1 MTESLSPP
9 TTRERP
15 DTSVPWRWTVLLL
28 TGLAL
33 LLLGLRLGGPS
44 NLTDNDQE
52 RPASYVLD
60 ALKNGHWAVQ
70 YDWTGDITSKPPLYT
85 WVVAGLSLVWG
96 EASRWTLYLPC
107 TLAMLGSA
115 LLVARSAR
123 AAFGSRAGLLAGVFL
138 LANPLSAKL
147 VALARTDALFTFC
160 VTLTATLAHAAWARN
175 RAGAGGGWIQ
185 AWLAATLATLTK
197 GPLGLVLGFAGL
209 LAAFRERRDGTRAPW
224 SRAHLA
230 GLALWVA
237 LAGGWFWLAYR
248 AAGDPLIAKMIRS
261 ELVGHAVN
269 RGGAIP
275 GTGLVLV
282 PAYFLSRFV
291 PWSLLAFWGL
301 GLAFRRPET
310 RPEARLLQR
319 FAAAWLVTG
328 IVVLGLASHQ
338 RGDLVSPLMPA
349 GALLAAIP
357 AARWVAAWPLPR
369 LMTVAA
375 GVPLLFSLG
384 IHAQHL
390 LHRRA
395 IHTESEGLRRLA
407 LDFLRNG
414 GDPER
419 LEHLDAPYTLQFQL
433 GTMRRAIGF
442 EEAAQ
447 RLRTNATVAVA
458 VSDIARLESLLG
470 PESAQLRTVA
480 SWPPGAE
487 ARVQIVT
494 RGSR

>member
-1 MTESLSPP
+1 M
-9 TTRERP
+9 
-15 DTSVPWRWTVLLL
+15 PWLWTLLL
-28 TGLAL
+28 FTGLAFL
-33 LLLGLRLGGPS
+33 FLFLRLGGPS

-60 ALKNGHWAVQ
+60 ALQNGHWAVQ

-85 WVVAGLSLVWG
+85 WIVAGLSLAAG
-96 EASRWTLYLPC
+96 GASRWTLYLPC

-115 LLVARSAR
+115 LLIARSAR
-123 AAFGSRAGLLAGVFL
+123 AAFGSRAALLAGVFL

-160 VTLTATLAHAAWARN
+160 VTLTATLAHGAWERQQQGPRRGPRTGAR
-175 RAGAGGGWIQ
+175 GGWLQ
-185 AWLAATLATLTK
+185 AWLGATLATLTK
-197 GPLGLVLGFAGL
+197 GPLGLILGFAGL

-224 SRAHLA
+224 SKTHLA
-230 GLALWVA
+230 GLGLLLL

-269 RGGAIP
+269 RSGAIP

-301 GLAFRRPET
+301 AWALRRPET

-319 FAAAWLVTG
+319 FAAAWLLTG

-338 RGDLVSPLMPA
+338 RGDLVAPLMPA
-349 GALLAAIP
+349 GALLAAVP
-357 AARWVAAWPLPR
+357 AARFVATWTLPR
-369 LMTVAA
+369 LMTLAA
-375 GVPLLFSLG
+375 GVPLVLGLG
-384 IHAQHL
+384 IHGQHL

-395 IHTESEGLRRLA
+395 IHTESEGLQQLA
-407 LDFLRNG
+407 RDFLRHG
-414 GDPER
+414 GDPGR
-419 LEHLDAPYTLQFQL
+419 LEHLDAPYALQFQL
-433 GTMRRAIGF
+433 GTMHRAIGF
-442 EEAAQ
+442 EQAAQ
-447 RLRTNATVAVA
+447 LLRTNATVAVA
-458 VSDIARLESLLG
+458 VVDLPRLEALLG

-480 SWPPGAE
+480 SWPTGTE
-487 ARVQIVT
+487 ARVRIVA
-494 RGSR
+494 RRSR